1 MKRSMFFRS
10 MLALAICGFAIGC
23 NDDGGA
29 SLRVFVQVPDQ
40 MPEGHRKVIVIPNP
54 PMNVSV
60 NPLSEVTEHD
70 LNTATAVK
78 SPTRKQLVLQF
89 DAHGTRA
96 IERFT
101 AENRG
106 SLYVLTINT
115 VPVVAAA
122 IRGVIHDGKLAID
135 VDIPD
140 EELDTLVK
148 DLNTSAKRAHT
159 LDRM

>member
-1 MKRSMFFRS
+1 MVFRS
-10 MLALAICGFAIGC
+10 LMALALCWFAVAC

-29 SLRVFVQVPDQ
+29 SLRVYVQVSDQ
-40 MPEGHRKVIVIPNP
+40 LPEAHRKVIVIPNP
-54 PMNVSV
+54 PMNISV
-60 NPLSEVTEHD
+60 NPLSELSEHD
-70 LNTATAVK
+70 LHTATAVK
-78 SPTRKQLVLQF
+78 NPTRKQLVLQF

-122 IRGVIHDGKLAID
+122 IRDVIHDGKLVVD
-135 VDIPD
+135 VDVPD
-140 EELDTLVK
+140 KELDQIVK

-159 LDRM
+159 LDRL

>member
-1 MKRSMFFRS
+1 
-10 MLALAICGFAIGC
+10 
-23 NDDGGA
+23 
-29 SLRVFVQVPDQ
+29 
-40 MPEGHRKVIVIPNP
+40 
-54 PMNVSV
+54 MNISV
-60 NPLSEVTEHD
+60 NPLSELSEHD

-78 SPTRKQLVLQF
+78 SPTRKQIVLQF

-122 IRGVIHDGKLAID
+122 IRGVVHDGKLVVD

-140 EELDTLVK
+140 KELDQIVK

-159 LDRM
+159 LDRL